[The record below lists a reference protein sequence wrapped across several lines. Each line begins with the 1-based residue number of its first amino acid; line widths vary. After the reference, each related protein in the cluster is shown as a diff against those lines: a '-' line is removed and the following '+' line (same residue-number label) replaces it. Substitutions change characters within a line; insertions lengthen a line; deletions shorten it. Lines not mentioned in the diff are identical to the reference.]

1 MGKQILTPAR
11 MADLSAIAGFYTAE
25 YCSHSYLIDPSIIA
39 ASQQLGFSLNNYGE
53 AFDGL
58 LENKNGKFH
67 IYLNVKDGGHLYH
80 PRVRFSFAHE
90 LGHYLIEEHYRAL
103 SDPRT
108 KPHPS
113 FQTFDMD
120 NKYEVEADY
129 FASCLLMPEEQLR
142 KDFIKQKFSF
152 VVIDEI
158 ARKYNV
164 SVTAALLRFIGIG
177 NHPIM
182 IVCSRSSKICWTRYS
197 FDFPFTYLL
206 GGIGGSVPEYT
217 SAGEYFYEGTKNLN
231 KTEIV
236 FAKDWFVLHNAED
249 RNRKFK
255 EYCVYYEAMEQVIS
269 VLWE

>member
-1 MGKQILTPAR
+1 MGKQLLTPAR
-11 MADLSAIAGFYTAE
+11 MADLSAIAGFYTSE
-25 YCSHSYLIDPSIIA
+25 YCSQSPLIDPAAIA
-39 ASQQLGFSLNNYGE
+39 QSQHLGYSLNDYGN

-67 IYLNVKDGGHLYH
+67 IYLNTKDGGHLYL

-90 LGHYLIEEHYRAL
+90 LGHYLIPEHYHVL
-103 SDPRT
+103 SNPIV
-108 KPHPS
+108 KPQPS

-129 FASCLLMPEEQLR
+129 FASCLLMPEEHIK
-142 KDFIKQKFSF
+142 KDVARQKFSF

-177 NHPIM
+177 NHPVM

-206 GGIGGSVPEYT
+206 GGIGSSVPEYT
-217 SAGEYFYEGTKNLN
+217 SAGEYFYEGTKNMN
-231 KTEIV
+231 KTETV
-236 FAKDWFVLHNAED
+236 FAKDWFELYNKDD

-255 EYCVYYEAMEQVIS
+255 EYCIYYEAMNQVIS

>member
-1 MGKQILTPAR
+1 MGKQLLTPAR
-11 MADLSAIAGFYTAE
+11 MADLSAIAGFYTSE
-25 YCSHSYLIDPSIIA
+25 YCSQSALIDPVTIA
-39 ASQQLGFSLNNYGE
+39 KSQHLKYSTNDYGN

-58 LENKNGKFH
+58 LENVNGKFH
-67 IYLNVKDGGHLYH
+67 IYLNTKEGGHLYH

-90 LGHYLIEEHYRAL
+90 LGHYLIPEHYRIL
-103 SDPRT
+103 SEPGI
-108 KPHPS
+108 KPQPS
-113 FQTFDMD
+113 FQTFDME

-129 FASCLLMPEEQLR
+129 FASCLLLPEYHIK
-142 KDFIKQKFSF
+142 KDVARQKFSS

-177 NHPIM
+177 NHPVM
-182 IVCSRSSKICWTRYS
+182 IVCSRASKICWTRYS

-231 KTEIV
+231 KTETV
-236 FAKDWFVLHNAED
+236 FAKDWFVLYDKED

-255 EYCVYYEAMEQVIS
+255 EYCVYYEAMNQVIS